1 MIRLTLSYNTN
12 AIEIISLIEKAPV
25 GFEPAGAFFSSGQD
39 QKTKLDHRKTQQLFL
54 RLKRIPFFAL
64 FCKKTHGIGRAHTDV
79 YRFFVKD
86 VH

>member
-64 FCKKTHGIGRAHTDV
+64 FCKKRTA
-79 YRFFVKD
+79 
-86 VH
+86 